1 MFEFIQIPLIMFLA
15 VIMFALLAVAWSFRL
30 AFKLDKMQEM
40 EEYAEDID
48 EQAYAQGRHSSK
60 DENEYWKGVRDIEL
74 GCKTCFSIYES
85 AIPGADVV
93 PCPECKRLPSL
104 DAL

>member
-30 AFKLDKMQEM
+30 AFKLDKMMDFEPYVL
-40 EEYAEDID
+40 E
-48 EQAYAQGRHSSK
+48 HSNK
-60 DENEYWKGVRDIEL
+60 DEYEDAYWKGVRDMEL

-93 PCPECKRLPSL
+93 PCPECKRLPNL